1 MSGTELITLIV
12 AVVGTIASAFATWVK
27 ARAYVQVRRAQ
38 EEARRDMVRDLAPGS
53 RFMDLDGR
61 NVIVDVGGG
70 ASAAPHARD
79 SDAPPAGAPA
89 PSQAE
94 SL

>member
-38 EEARRDMVRDLAPGS
+38 EEARRDMVRDLGAGS
-53 RFMDLDGR
+53 RFMDLDGH

-70 ASAAPHARD
+70 TSATPHARD
-79 SDAPPAGAPA
+79 ADAPPPGAPA